1 MNAQLQRPARVTR
14 AWERLDRAVNRLDAA
29 LVARTKRGEDD
40 AAELKHALEEARAEN
55 GNLKETAILVSRR
68 LDAVMGRLRAAME
81 E

>member
-29 LVARTKRGEDD
+29 LVARTKRSEDEGS
-40 AAELKHALEEARAEN
+40 ELRRALDEARAEN
-55 GNLKETAILVSRR
+55 GNLKETATLVSQRI
-68 LDAVMGRLRAAME
+68 DAVMGRLRAAME